1 MNILVC
7 IKRVPDVG
15 SKFQLTEDGKAV
27 DTTSL
32 GFTISPHE
40 ECAVEEAISIIQK
53 TGGNATVLTLGPA
66 EAEEQ
71 LKDNLARGMTDAI
84 LLETDQP
91 EWDPSQTAQAIIEA
105 IRSEEAKNGQF
116 DLLMFGSESADS
128 GNTQIGI
135 RVAYGL
141 DRPIICGLK
150 DLTVTDS
157 GIIGKRDIPNGMEIY
172 KTTLPAV
179 VTIKE
184 GINLPRYPSL
194 RGRIKAKKKEVI
206 HSSPDQIP
214 LQMKM
219 IQLQHPDEQKK
230 EVEMLGEGA
239 SAAPE
244 VVNIFKQ
251 LKLLK

>member
-15 SKFQLTEDGKAV
+15 SKFRLTEDGQAI

-40 ECAVEEAISIIQK
+40 ECAVEEAISIIEK
-53 TGGNATVLTLGPA
+53 PGGNATVLTLGPA

-71 LKDNLARGMTDAI
+71 LKDSLARGMTDAI

-91 EWDPSQTAQAIIEA
+91 EWDPCQIAQAIIETVK
-105 IRSEEAKNGQF
+105 SEEEKNGGF

-128 GNTQIGI
+128 GNAQIGI

-157 GIIGKRDIPNGMEIY
+157 GIIGKRNIPNGMEIY
-172 KTTLPAV
+172 ETTLPTV

-184 GINLPRYPSL
+184 GINLPRYPSF

-206 HSSPDQIP
+206 HFSPDQIP
-214 LQMKM
+214 QQMEM

-239 SAAPE
+239 LAAPE

>member
-15 SKFQLTEDGKAV
+15 SKFRLTEDGQTI
-27 DTTSL
+27 DTTNL

-40 ECAVEEAISIIQK
+40 ECAVEEAISIIEK

-71 LKDNLARGMTDAI
+71 LKDSLARGITDAI
-84 LLETDQP
+84 LLKTELP
-91 EWDPSQTAQAIIEA
+91 EWDPRQTAQAIIETVK
-105 IRSEEAKNGQF
+105 SEEEKNGSF

-128 GNTQIGI
+128 GNAQIGI

-157 GIIGKRDIPNGMEIY
+157 GAIGKRDILNGMEIY
-172 KTTLPAV
+172 ETTLPAV

-194 RGRIKAKKKEVI
+194 RGRIKAKKKKVV
-206 HSSPDQIP
+206 HFPSDQIP
-214 LQMKM
+214 QQMKM

-230 EVEMLGEGA
+230 EVEILGEGV
-239 SAAPE
+239 SAATE